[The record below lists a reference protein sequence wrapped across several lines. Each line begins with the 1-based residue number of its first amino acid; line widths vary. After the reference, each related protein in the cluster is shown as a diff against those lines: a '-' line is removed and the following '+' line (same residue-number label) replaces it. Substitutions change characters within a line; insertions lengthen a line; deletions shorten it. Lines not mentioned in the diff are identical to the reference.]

1 MNGWVDAPPR
11 RRGLG
16 CFGRGC
22 LILAVFAIVLG
33 IACFAG
39 MYWGMHRNSAI
50 FHGLYWLAKAQAIG
64 QTPAP
69 IPGFTAS
76 DAQIQSVHERC
87 EDFEQKARAGQAAEL
102 ELTADDIN
110 TLIATNQDMRGKI
123 FVSIEGESL
132 RCQASVPL
140 GELMSRSGYYFNGD
154 IAVELKSAES
164 LENLQLSRITCKQ
177 RDSSARSIE
186 LEISFEA
193 IARLSSRVPQWLR
206 RRHDGDQGC
215 QIDFKIA
222 HGVDLD

>member
-22 LILAVFAIVLG
+22 LILLVFAIVLG
-33 IACFAG
+33 VACFAG
-39 MYWGMHRNSAI
+39 VYWGMYRNSAI
-50 FHGLYWLAKAQAIG
+50 FHGLYWLAKAQAIS

-69 IPGFTAS
+69 IPGFAAS

-110 TLIATNQDMRGKI
+110 TLIATNQDMRDKI

-140 GELMSRSGYYFNGD
+140 GQLLSRSGYYFNGD

-164 LENLQLSRITCKQ
+164 LENLQLSRIRVNNETVPSDLLNWKYRSKRL
-177 RDSSARSIE
+177 RDYLSDYRNGSGVGTM
-186 LEISFEA
+186 EIRDA
-193 IARLSSRVPQWLR
+193 KLILKSRTE
-206 RRHDGDQGC
+206 
-215 QIDFKIA
+215 
-222 HGVDLD
+222 

>member
-50 FHGLYWLAKAQAIG
+50 FHGLYWLAKAQAIS

-102 ELTADDIN
+102 ELTSDDIN
-110 TLIATNQDMRGKI
+110 TLITTNQDMRGKI
-123 FVSIEGESL
+123 FVSIDGESL

-140 GELMSRSGYYFNGD
+140 GQLLSRSGYYFNGD

-164 LENLQLSRITCKQ
+164 LENLQLSRISVNGETVPSDLLSWKYRSKRL
-177 RDSSARSIE
+177 RDYLAEYRNGSGVGTM
-186 LEISFEA
+186 EIRDA
-193 IARLSSRVPQWLR
+193 KLILKSRTE
-206 RRHDGDQGC
+206 
-215 QIDFKIA
+215 
-222 HGVDLD
+222 